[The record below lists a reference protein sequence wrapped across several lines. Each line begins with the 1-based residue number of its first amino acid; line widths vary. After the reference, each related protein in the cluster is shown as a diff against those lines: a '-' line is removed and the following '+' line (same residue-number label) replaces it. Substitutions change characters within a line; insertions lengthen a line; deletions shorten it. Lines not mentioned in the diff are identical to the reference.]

1 MNKSLLWVLVIVV
14 VFLGCVVVFAYTQT
28 TATSQYVLNT
38 GETVTVRGSSQF
50 KIEGGG
56 TLVCGQA
63 PFPIDRIEAK
73 TEKGSLYDP
82 GNAACPYSV
91 KILGTPGWLDS
102 QLDYTLNGS
111 TSNDVVVI
119 NDHSDGA
126 VISVRQDPGTPWWK
140 IVLLIWGKFAIL
152 IVLAVLVLLFLEVSS

>member
-1 MNKSLLWVLVIVV
+1 MKKSLLWVLVIVV
-14 VFLGCVVVFAYTQT
+14 VVLGCVATFVCTQAF
-28 TATSQYVLNT
+28 ATSQRVLDI

-63 PFPIDRIEAK
+63 PFSIDRIEAK
-73 TEKGSLYDP
+73 TGKGSLYDP

-111 TSNDVVVI
+111 NSNDVVVI

-126 VISVRQDPGTPWWK
+126 VISVQQDPPWLK
-140 IVLLIWGKFAIL
+140 IVLLIWVKFLMTPIL
-152 IVLAVLVLLFLEVSS
+152 LVVLLLLFLEGSS